1 VHTFEQFVEIIR
13 HGKDFDHIHPSCS
26 GPGTPD
32 NCLPFPFNGELLQ
45 VMPWPTYTN
54 MTDRD
59 LLAIY
64 TYLSAIPCN
73 PGPSGLDPKLY
84 EQNVCE

>member
-1 VHTFEQFVEIIR
+1 MFGVVDSESSF
-13 HGKDFDHIHPSCS
+13 
-26 GPGTPD
+26 
-32 NCLPFPFNGELLQ
+32 
-45 VMPWPTYTN
+45 
-54 MTDRD
+54 

-73 PGPSGLDPKLY
+73 PGPSGLDPALY